1 MTLEVIGA
9 GFGRTGTSSLKA
21 ALERLG
27 SAPCD
32 HMGEVFL
39 HPERAPL
46 WHEAVAAKARGDD
59 FDWERLYAGYMAT
72 TDWPG
77 AFFWRELA
85 TAYPHAK
92 VLLSVRD
99 PDRWYDSAR
108 RTIWALRGNPE
119 IGQTIAAAIGR
130 ADGVAWMPE
139 LVDAVVFEGT
149 FGGRFADKAHAI
161 RVFAEHNAA
170 VQAAIPP
177 ERLLVFAV
185 EQGWEPLCRFLGV
198 PVPADEPFPRLN
210 EGANLEALLR
220 GETPPD
226 DFLRRLSAGGAAG

>member
-9 GFGRTGTSSLKA
+9 GFGRTGTSSLKV

-27 SAPCD
+27 FAPCD

-39 HPERAPL
+39 HPERAAL
-46 WHEAVAAKARGDD
+46 WREAAAAKAAGQA
-59 FDWERLYAGYMAT
+59 FAWERLYAGYKAT

-77 AFFWRELA
+77 AYFWRELA
-85 TAYPHAK
+85 DAYPAAK

-99 PDRWYDSAR
+99 PERWYDSAR
-108 RTIWALRGNPE
+108 RTIRAMRGNPE
-119 IGQTIAAAIGR
+119 IGQTVAAAIGR
-130 ADGVAWMPE
+130 RGRPDMAWMPA
-139 LVDAVVFEGT
+139 LVDAVVFDGT
-149 FGGRFADKAHAI
+149 FGGRFDDKAHAL

-177 ERLLVFAV
+177 ERLLLFDV

-198 PVPADEPFPRLN
+198 PVPAGEPFPHLN
-210 EGANLEALLR
+210 EAATLEALLR

-226 DFLRRLSAGGAAG
+226 EFLRRLAAG